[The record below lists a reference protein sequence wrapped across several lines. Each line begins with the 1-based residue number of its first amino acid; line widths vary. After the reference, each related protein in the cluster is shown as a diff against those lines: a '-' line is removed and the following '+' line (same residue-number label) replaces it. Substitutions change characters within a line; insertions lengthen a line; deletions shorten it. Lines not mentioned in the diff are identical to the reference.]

1 MGRVEPRHEG
11 FRGKEKND
19 NLGSQ
24 TQALFEGSESLFL
37 SHDCLLVLSLAKCLE
52 EGMLVIY
59 FSKLNSSRRY
69 SQALKLDNL
78 YH

>member
-1 MGRVEPRHEG
+1 MITEM
-11 FRGKEKND
+11 
-19 NLGSQ
+19 
-24 TQALFEGSESLFL
+24 QALSEGSASPFL
-37 SHDCLLVLSLAKCLE
+37 SHDCLLILSLAKRSE

-59 FSKLNSSRRY
+59 LSKLNSFRKY